1 MNAYEKLSPFEIE
14 KLMALKGYDVKKY
27 SDGGAVIE
35 SVEKE
40 TVVCI
45 RGLASREEAM
55 EEVFKYIEEGDLT
68 KCIAEKL
75 EELQEH
81 VANKF
86 DISGNEA
93 RRRILEI
100 AHSDVLWETWKV
112 RPDKEK
118 RRK

>member
-1 MNAYEKLSPFEIE
+1 MSSYERLSPFEIE

-27 SDGGAVIE
+27 SDGWAVIE

-55 EEVFKYIEEGDLT
+55 KEVLKYIKEGDLT
-68 KCIAEKL
+68 NYIAEKL
-75 EELQEH
+75 EELQEQ

-86 DISGNEA
+86 DISSNEA

-100 AHSDVLWETWKV
+100 AHSDVLPETWKV
-112 RPDKEK
+112 RPNK
-118 RRK
+118 